1 MSRFRTELAPSDAA
15 KVALATAATGFFSQ
29 EETEI
34 ARELAQEAYTR
45 GHASGY
51 HFILAEEAVAAN
63 ESQEAELIGFAC
75 FGPVPATQSSYDLYW
90 IVVTPTA
97 QRRGL
102 GRALLQCVEE
112 AVMQQGGRRL
122 YADTSS
128 RLLYAP
134 TRRFYERT
142 GFAQAAHL
150 EDFYADGDGKVIYRK
165 VLTPAGE

>member
-1 MSRFRTELAPSDAA
+1 MSRLRTELAPLDAA
-15 KVALATAATGFFSQ
+15 KVAVATAATGFFSQ

-34 ARELAQEAYTR
+34 ARELAEEAYSQ

-51 HFILAEEAVAAN
+51 HFVLAEEAVSAH
-63 ESQEAELIGFAC
+63 ESQEAELLGFAC

-97 QRRGL
+97 QRHGL

-112 AVMQQGGRRL
+112 AVIQQGGRRL

-128 RLLYAP
+128 RPLYAP

-142 GFAQAAHL
+142 GFAQVAHL

-165 VLTPAGE
+165 LLTRTHE